1 MLLTAAAVHEM
12 LRSKISGSPGTYM
25 VAWARGWRGG
35 GSSSTVATA
44 YGIHDRRSRL
54 ASSRQ
59 PAMPVECGKDTL
71 LDAEDARC
79 DNSVIAM
86 YRMINII

>member
-1 MLLTAAAVHEM
+1 MVQGPEGRGLIIDSGNG
-12 LRSKISGSPGTYM
+12 LRDSQ
-25 VAWARGWRGG
+25 
-35 GSSSTVATA
+35 
-44 YGIHDRRSRL
+44 SRL